1 MINKKTLADII
12 GEMGANKIKTDP
24 TSPSASVSIKSDEE
38 ALAQEIRNFIS
49 EIQKLKERQNEVEI
63 KIQEQEEERQEVME

>member
-12 GEMGANKIKTDP
+12 GEMGANKVKTDP

-38 ALAQEIRNFIS
+38 ALT
-49 EIQKLKERQNEVEI
+49 
-63 KIQEQEEERQEVME
+63 